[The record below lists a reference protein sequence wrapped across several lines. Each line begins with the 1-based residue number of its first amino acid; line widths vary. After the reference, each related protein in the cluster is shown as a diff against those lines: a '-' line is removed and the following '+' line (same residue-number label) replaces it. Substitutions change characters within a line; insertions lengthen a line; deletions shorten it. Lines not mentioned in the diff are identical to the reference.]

1 VFTALFDLTGART
14 LVGTARLLTEVGV
27 RLRLTGA
34 QPLVA
39 RVLQVADPR
48 TAEMTT

>member
-39 RVLQVADPR
+39 RASCRWRTREPR
-48 TAEMTT
+48 R